1 MSDVTIAELP
11 DAGVVSGTDLIPVF
25 RDGQTYAATAS
36 AVQSSTLTPSY
47 VVLGSDG
54 SLLNERVLTAGTGI
68 AVTDG
73 GAGGNVT
80 VGVTNNATLPG
91 SAGITIPRGT
101 TAERPVAGI
110 DGTYLRWNTDAGAY
124 EFYAGGTW
132 NTVSSS
138 STSFVTSVGL
148 SLPAEFSVSG
158 SPVTAAGTLSG
169 AWASATQNYVFAA
182 PSGSSGTPSFRALV
196 AGDIPSLPYLSA
208 TLASTNILVG
218 NGSNVATAVA
228 LSGDATLA
236 NTGAVTVSSFDG
248 GTDFKSMAGQAADSV
263 AITGGTATFSSLHA
277 GDVGT
282 EGSGININGVT
293 FQSTFKVSDIDGT
306 NFAQTILHRHST
318 TLEPLIL
325 GARSNIDTTGHASVT
340 NGQNVFSI
348 YGSGSAGSN
357 YKLFG
362 AISVGADATGT
373 ISNTSA
379 PGRWTIS
386 VTPDGSVNPV
396 TAVTIANSGA
406 VACASATFTL
416 NGAQVLTGNQNITLS
431 GDVSG
436 TGTTG
441 ITTAI
446 GANKVT
452 TGMLAQAAGST
463 LLGNSST
470 STANVAAL
478 TDAQAATVL
487 ARYLELAPRW
497 YS

>member
-1 MSDVTIAELP
+1 MSERISELP
-11 DAGVVSGTDLIPVF
+11 SATVLNGTDLIPVVQ
-25 RDGQTYAATAS
+25 DGTTKRATIDLITAPN
-36 AVQSSTLTPSY
+36 LSY
-47 VVLGSDG
+47 SFIVTGTELGLPTS
-54 SLLNERVLTAGTGI
+54 RVLTAGNGI
-68 AVTDG
+68 NILDNG
-73 GAGGNVT
+73 GGSTVT
-80 VGVTNNATLPG
+80 VQLQPNPYLTGTAALGLPSGNTSQRPSGSFGYVRANNESNTLEWY
-91 SAGITIPRGT
+91 SASGW
-101 TAERPVAGI
+101 A
-110 DGTYLRWNTDAGAY
+110 DLSSGA
-124 EFYAGGTW
+124 A
-132 NTVSSS
+132 
-138 STSFVTSVGL
+138 VTSVGL

-158 SPVTAAGTLSG
+158 SPVTSAGTLSG
-169 AWASATQNYVFAA
+169 TWASATQNYIFAA

-196 AGDIPSLPYLSA
+196 AGDIPSLPYVSTSLTSA
-208 TLASTNILVG
+208 NLLVG

-236 NTGAVTVSSFDG
+236 NTGAITVSSFDG
-248 GTDFKSMAGQAADSV
+248 GTDFKSMAGQASDSV

-318 TLEPLIL
+318 ALEPLIL
-325 GARSNIDTTGHASVT
+325 GARSNDDTTGHTSVT

-396 TAVTIANSGA
+396 TAVTIANNGA
-406 VACASATFTL
+406 VACASATLTL
-416 NGAQVLTGNQNITLS
+416 NGAQVLTGNQSITLS

-441 ITTAI
+441 ITTTI

-452 TGMLAQAAGST
+452 TAMLAQAAGST
-463 LLGNSST
+463 ILGNSST